1 MYPSLEEV
9 RRIAASGD
17 YRRVPVKRELLADD
31 FTTIGV
37 LRALRAT
44 SAHVFLLE
52 SAEPGQHAGRYSFLG
67 FAPSMELSCLDG
79 TLRVR
84 RDVEFAGA
92 DPAIEVHQ
100 VDHPGD
106 YLRWLIDENRTPRLE
121 GFPTFTGGLVGYF
134 SYDYLKYS
142 EPMLR
147 R

>member
-67 FAPSMELSCLDG
+67 FAPSMELSKICKQW
-79 TLRVR
+79 TKK
-84 RDVEFAGA
+84 
-92 DPAIEVHQ
+92 
-100 VDHPGD
+100 
-106 YLRWLIDENRTPRLE
+106 
-121 GFPTFTGGLVGYF
+121 GL
-134 SYDYLKYS
+134 
-142 EPMLR
+142 
-147 R
+147 

>member
-17 YRRVPVKRELLADD
+17 YRRVPVKRELLADN

-84 RDVEFAGA
+84 RGVELAGA

-100 VDHPGD
+100 VDHPKD
-106 YLRWLIDENRTPRLE
+106 YLRRLNQ
-121 GFPTFTGGLVGYF
+121 F
-134 SYDYLKYS
+134 
-142 EPMLR
+142 R
-147 R
+147 RP